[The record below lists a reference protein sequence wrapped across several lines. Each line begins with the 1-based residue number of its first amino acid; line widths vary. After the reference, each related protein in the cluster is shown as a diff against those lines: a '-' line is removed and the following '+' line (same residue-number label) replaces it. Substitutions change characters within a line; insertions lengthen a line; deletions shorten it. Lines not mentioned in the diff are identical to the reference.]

1 MIGHPSLKAKQALQ
15 HYGQQ
20 QQLQASE
27 AQPHKMISMLF
38 AGANE
43 ALNNM
48 LGAMANG
55 RSDAKGQAASK
66 AIAIING
73 MRDCLDLQQGQE
85 LAQNLYSLYSYLS
98 TMVFK
103 ANYENN
109 ADKVLEVRDL
119 LQSVQQSWDRMPQAN
134 SE

>member
-1 MIGHPSLKAKQALQ
+1 MIGYPSLKAKQALQ
-15 HYGQQ
+15 QYGQL

-27 AQPHKMISMLF
+27 ANPHKMISMLF
-38 AGANE
+38 AGAVE

-48 LGAMANG
+48 SGAMANG
-55 RSDAKGQAASK
+55 RSDVKGQAASK

-85 LAQNLYSLYSYLS
+85 LAQNLYGLYSYLS
-98 TMVFK
+98 TLVFQ
-103 ANYENN
+103 ANYEN
-109 ADKVLEVRDL
+109 DISKVCEVRDL
-119 LQSVQQSWDRMPQAN
+119 LQSVQASWDCMPQAN